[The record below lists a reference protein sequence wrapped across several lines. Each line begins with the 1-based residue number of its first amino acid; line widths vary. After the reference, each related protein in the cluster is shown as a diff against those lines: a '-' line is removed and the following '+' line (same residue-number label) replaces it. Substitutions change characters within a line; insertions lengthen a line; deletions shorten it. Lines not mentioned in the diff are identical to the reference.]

1 MIDWI
6 DPLPGGGVCC
16 DPTPRDQKYVGGIMS
31 YLISFYREIVN
42 SQGKRFKTPVYTADV
57 KALGSMDDAIATA
70 IERFKRDRGL
80 SCWSALAD
88 GYEVMYERDR
98 RSVVEGQRV
107 SERVDLGGGGEIKK

>member
-1 MIDWI
+1 
-6 DPLPGGGVCC
+6 
-16 DPTPRDQKYVGGIMS
+16 MS
-31 YLISFYREIVN
+31 YRISFYREIVN

-88 GYEVMYERDR
+88 GCEVMYERKTVPITADR
-98 RSVVEGQRV
+98 DVGAAAGGFEARPAGDLRGPVVRQHW
-107 SERVDLGGGGEIKK
+107 SL